1 MKFRT
6 ILEDILT
13 TQMLN
18 EYEIM
23 PFQQTKEVE
32 NRIEYSFNVDDLEY
46 VVTLLGTED
55 RQLFELGFGVVG
67 QDNDAYRTG
76 RDVTHLNTVLY
87 TVDAIVKEAVA
98 KYRIKKIVFSGAR
111 GEGDSQYAFI
121 DPIRMKIYFRFLTKK
136 YPNVKYDKGR
146 DGLIYVFMNSVYPEV
161 FENNQDEKEVLLD
174 LLAQI
179 NNDPNADDDYWR
191 WERTFELDDNGH
203 VHGYTDAIINAD
215 YGSVYIE
222 IFIDYGFNLEIQ
234 FYDTGE
240 EDRQNFKRFGD
251 MMDYLKNKFSLD

>member
-1 MKFRT
+1 MK
-6 ILEDILT
+6 ILITESQFKNL
-13 TQMLN
+13 LL

-32 NRIEYSFNVDDLEY
+32 NRIEYSFNIDDIEY

-67 QDNDAYRTG
+67 QDGEAYRTG
-76 RDVTHLNTVLY
+76 KDVTHLNTVLY

-111 GEGDSQYAFI
+111 GEGDSDYIFI

-136 YPNVKYDKGR
+136 YPNVKYDKRR
-146 DGLIYVFMNSVYPEV
+146 DGLIYVYMNSIYPEV
-161 FENNQDEKEVLLD
+161 FENNKDEKEILLD
-174 LLAQI
+174 LLSQI
-179 NNDPNADDDYWR
+179 NNDPNDDDYWR
-191 WERTFELDDNGH
+191 WESTFDLDQRGH
-203 VHGYTDAIINAD
+203 VGGYTDAIVND
-215 YGSVYIE
+215 EYGSVYIE
-222 IFIDYGFNLEIQ
+222 IFFDYGFNLEIQ
-234 FYDTGE
+234 LYDTGD

-251 MMDYLKNKFSLD
+251 MIDYLKDKFSVY

>member
-32 NRIEYSFNVDDLEY
+32 NRIEYSFNIDDIEY

-67 QDNDAYRTG
+67 QDSDAYRTG
-76 RDVTHLNTVLY
+76 KDVAHLNTVLY

-98 KYRIKKIVFSGAR
+98 KYRIKNIIFTGAR
-111 GEGDSQYAFI
+111 GEGDSQIVYL
-121 DPIRMKIYFRFLTKK
+121 DPIRMKVYFRFLTKK
-136 YPNVKYDKGR
+136 YPNVKYDKR
-146 DGLIYVFMNSVYPEV
+146 RNGLITVFMNSIYPEV
-161 FENNQDEKEVLLD
+161 FAENKDEKEILLELID
-174 LLAQI
+174 QI
-179 NNDPNADDDYWR
+179 NNDPYADDDRWR
-191 WERTFELDDNGH
+191 WESTFDLDHKGH
-203 VHGYTDAIINAD
+203 VEGYTDSILNAD
-215 YGSVYIE
+215 YGAVYIS
-222 IFIDYGFNLEIQ
+222 IYHDYGYNLEIQ
-234 FYDTGE
+234 LYDTGD
-240 EDRQNFKRFGD
+240 EDKEKFKRFGD
-251 MMDYLKNKFSLD
+251 MIDYLKNKFSIN